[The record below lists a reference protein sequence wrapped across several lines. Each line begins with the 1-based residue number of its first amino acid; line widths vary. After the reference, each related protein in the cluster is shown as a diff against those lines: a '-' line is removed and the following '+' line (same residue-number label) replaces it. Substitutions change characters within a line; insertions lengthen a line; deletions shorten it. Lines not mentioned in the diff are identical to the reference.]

1 MTRKTER
8 LGKHGEFKV
17 CSYLSLYSDTVTIIP
32 HGSTTDLVA
41 EFEGEILR
49 FQVKTTV
56 QKRKR
61 YDRKTGKFT
70 GRSGWQFDM
79 RRSGNTINR
88 NYSGS
93 VDIFVLYIKPMDKL
107 LFFLPSE
114 KQKLSITEKMAIEAV
129 SDEMLKNCVQQC
141 LNKRKKSK

>member
-17 CSYLSLYSDTVTIIP
+17 CSYLSLFSDTVTIVP
-32 HGSTTDLVA
+32 HGSETDLVA
-41 EFEGEILR
+41 EFDGSLLR

-56 QKRKR
+56 MKRKR
-61 YDRKTGKFT
+61 YSRSTGKFT

-79 RRSGNTINR
+79 RRSGNTVNR

-93 VDIFVLYIKPMDKL
+93 IDIFVLYIKPMDKL
-107 LFFLPSE
+107 LFFRPSE
-114 KQKLSITEKMAIEAV
+114 KQKIAITEKMAIEAV
-129 SDEMLKNCVQQC
+129 SEKMLLDCVQQC
-141 LNKRKKSK
+141 LNKQKKCE